1 MKFRFLFLTL
11 ILCYGLLIVP
21 VTEHMRNRP
30 VEVKLGYLLHPQ
42 ILKTTSGEHAPTLA
56 GFIMSRVLFYFGTVI
71 QKLQENIIVRPEF
84 FNLYK
89 TLQGIVHLDPYNMD
103 AYYFTQATFTWDL
116 GRVEEANHLLKK
128 GLIARPWDPW
138 LPFYLGFNYSYFLKD
153 YQQAAVY
160 LKRAAELSGNPLFA
174 NLAARYFYES
184 AQSAFGLAFLETMI
198 RDAKN
203 PAIRKSYEMRREALL
218 AVITIEQA
226 IDAYKSM
233 YGGGPK
239 RLADL
244 VRLGLLTEL
253 PHDPYGG
260 TFYLD
265 TLGKVRTTSNFTKPA
280 KNSQ

>member
-1 MKFRFLFLTL
+1 
-11 ILCYGLLIVP
+11 
-21 VTEHMRNRP
+21 
-30 VEVKLGYLLHPQ
+30 
-42 ILKTTSGEHAPTLA
+42 
-56 GFIMSRVLFYFGTVI
+56 LFYFGTVI
-71 QKLQENIIVRPEF
+71 QKLQENIIVRADF

-89 TLQGIVHLDPYNMD
+89 TLQGIVHLDPYNLD

-138 LPFYLGFNYSYFLKD
+138 LPFYLGFNYAYFLKD

-160 LKRAAELSGNPLFA
+160 LKHAAELSGNPLFA

-184 AQSAFGLAFLETMI
+184 EQSAFGLAFLETMI

-218 AVITIEQA
+218 AVIDIEQA
-226 IDAYKSM
+226 IDVYKSM

-239 RLADL
+239 KLVDL

-265 TLGKVRTTSNFTKPA
+265 PRGKVRTTSNFTKPA